1 MSPLLRFNGGLMV
14 TVLLLALSLGQVYR
28 WYGKAD
34 APVIDAEFVLQAV
47 EQLQSSSQPLE
58 CRISAQNDCSDA
70 LFVEYP
76 AGYWGG
82 YIGNDNQEGAD
93 QNSVSTNSIG
103 NFSVEVFAMHDSQQ
117 RLMLCRSA
125 YGGKILC
132 INKLQPPD
140 RFGQGLDLAYVFYLL
155 LFLLIFLLSRNLFRD
170 IEILRRSAISE
181 IKFGKFP
188 AFSLSPKSYLAPLAQ
203 SLRNMTA
210 NIEQLN
216 QFQAEVAETVCHDIK
231 TPLARIKF
239 LSHLMTADNIVTTR
253 EQLNSNISDIE
264 DNIYD
269 YLSLAE
275 NEYCEVGNEKC
286 TLELGQFIRDQIALV
301 PSDNDIAIRLDIS
314 EVIEFSCYRNLM
326 KRLVNNLLANALRYA
341 ASTVHINCYRHDKGV
356 SIEIEDDGPGWGAEE
371 IQAQLVLEHHKLG
384 LSIVRRVVAKH
395 QGQMYL
401 GPSALGGAK
410 VTVCLPGNV

>member
-1 MSPLLRFNGGLMV
+1 MSPLLRFNGGLIV

-28 WYGKAD
+28 WYGKED
-34 APVIDAEFVLQAV
+34 APVIDAEFVLQTV

-82 YIGNDNQEGAD
+82 YIGDNQEGAE
-93 QNSVSTNSIG
+93 QNSTSTNSIG
-103 NFSVEVFAMHDSQQ
+103 NFSAEVFAMQDSQQ

-239 LSHLMTADNIVTTR
+239 LSHLMTADNIVASR
-253 EQLNSNISDIE
+253 EQLNHNISDIE

-275 NEYCEVGNEKC
+275 NEYCEVGNEKS

-301 PSDNDIAIRLDIS
+301 PSDNDIEIRLDTS
-314 EVIEFSCYRNLM
+314 EVIEFNCYPNLM

-341 ASTVHINCYRHDKGV
+341 TSTVSISCYCHGKGV
-356 SIEIEDDGPGWGAEE
+356 SIDVEDDGPGWGAEE
-371 IQAQLVLEHHKLG
+371 IQAQLVLKHHKLG

-401 GPSALGGAK
+401 GQSALGGAK
-410 VTVCLPGNV
+410 VTICLPDNV

>member
-1 MSPLLRFNGGLMV
+1 MSPLLRFNGGLMI

-28 WYGKAD
+28 WYGKPD
-34 APVIDAEFVLQAV
+34 TPVIDAEFVLQAV
-47 EQLQSSSQPLE
+47 EQLQSSRQPLE

-70 LFVEYP
+70 LFIEYP

-82 YIGNDNQEGAD
+82 YIGSDNQDGTDHNHAS
-93 QNSVSTNSIG
+93 NNSIG
-103 NFSVEVFAMHDSQQ
+103 NFSAEVFAMHDSQQ

-188 AFSLSPKSYLAPLAQ
+188 TFSLSPKSYLAPLAQ

-253 EQLNSNISDIE
+253 EQLNNNISDIE

-286 TLELGQFIRDQIALV
+286 TLELGQFIRDQISLV
-301 PSDNDIAIRLDIS
+301 PSDNDIAIRLDIT
-314 EVIEFSCYRNLM
+314 EVIEFSCYPNLM

-341 ASTVHINCYRHDKGV
+341 TSTVSINCYRHDKGV
-356 SIEIEDDGPGWGAEE
+356 SLDVEDDGPGWGAGE

-384 LSIVRRVVAKH
+384 LSIVRRVVTKH
-395 QGQMYL
+395 RGQMYL

-410 VTVCLPGNV
+410 VTVCLPYDV

>member
-1 MSPLLRFNGGLMV
+1 MNPLLRFNAVLIA

-28 WYGKAD
+28 WYGSEP
-34 APVIDAEFVLQAV
+34 APVVDAEYVLQAV
-47 EQLQSSSQPLE
+47 EQLQHSHRSLQ
-58 CRISAQNDCSDA
+58 CQMDNGIGCGDA

-82 YIGNDNQEGAD
+82 KLDEAQ
-93 QNSVSTNSIG
+93 
-103 NFSVEVFAMHDSQQ
+103 VFAMRDKQGRQ
-117 RLMLCRSA
+117 MLCRHSESD
-125 YGGKILC
+125 KILC
-132 INKLQPPD
+132 INNLKSPDKLEH
-140 RFGQGLDLAYVFYLL
+140 GLDLAYVFYLA
-155 LFLLIFLLSRNLFRD
+155 LFLVIFLLSRNLFRD

-239 LSHLMTADNIVTTR
+239 LSHLMTADNLDTSR
-253 EQLNSNISDIE
+253 QQLNNNIADIE

-275 NEYCEVGNEKC
+275 NEYSEVGNER
-286 TLELGQFIRDQIALV
+286 TELELGAFIKDLLAQV
-301 PSDNDIAIRLDIS
+301 PADNDIAIELQLPAPIS
-314 EVIEFSCYRNLM
+314 AWLYSNLM
-326 KRLVNNLLANALRYA
+326 KRLVNNLLGNALRFA
-341 ASTVHINCYRHDKGV
+341 KSRVLIRCERQGQHLLLAV
-356 SIEIEDDGPGWGAEE
+356 EDDGPGWDAAEGSGGDG
-371 IQAQLVLEHHKLG
+371 QLAHHKLG
-384 LSIVRRVVAKH
+384 LSIVRRVVEKH
-395 QGQMYL
+395 QGQIRL
-401 GPSALGGAK
+401 QPSSLGGAK
-410 VTVCLPGNV
+410 VLILLPLITQ

>member
-1 MSPLLRFNGGLMV
+1 MSPLLRFNGGLII

-28 WYGKAD
+28 WYGKTD

-47 EQLQSSSQPLE
+47 EQLQSSHQPLE
-58 CRISAQNDCSDA
+58 CRISAENDCTEA

-82 YIGNDNQEGAD
+82 YIGSDNQDGTD
-93 QNSVSTNSIG
+93 HSSDSDNSIG
-103 NFSVEVFAMHDSQQ
+103 NFSAEVFAMQDSQQ

-125 YGGKILC
+125 YGGKIIC

-155 LFLLIFLLSRNLFRD
+155 LFILIFLLSRNLFRD

-253 EQLNSNISDIE
+253 EQLNNNISDIE

-286 TLELGQFIRDQIALV
+286 TLELGLFIREQISLV
-301 PSDNDIAIRLDIS
+301 PSDNDIVIRLDIP
-314 EVIEFSCYRNLM
+314 ELIEFSCYRNLL

-341 ASTVHINCYRHDKGV
+341 TSTVSINCYRDDKGV
-356 SIEIEDDGPGWGAEE
+356 SLEVEDDGPGWGAEE
-371 IQAQLVLEHHKLG
+371 IKAQLVLEHHKLG

-401 GPSALGGAK
+401 GLSALGGAK
-410 VTVCLPGNV
+410 VTVCLPYNA